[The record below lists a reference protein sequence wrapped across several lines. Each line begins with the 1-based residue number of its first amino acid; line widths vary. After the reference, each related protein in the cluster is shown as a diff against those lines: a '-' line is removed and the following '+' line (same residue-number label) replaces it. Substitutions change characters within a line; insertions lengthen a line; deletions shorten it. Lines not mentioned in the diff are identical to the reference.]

1 MDRTYIQNENGGTGM
16 SETGRSQRLAGFAT
30 ADWKPHHAIGS
41 VPYLNARPLHWIIQ
55 EPITFLE
62 PNQLVVELA
71 RGRLQAALVP
81 VVEVLENAG
90 AYHIVDG
97 VAIGSLNSV
106 YSVVLVH
113 ALPVVRLKTVAFDPA
128 SKTSNLLIRV
138 LLQKY
143 YRLNPRYVSPD
154 KPAEG
159 RLIIGDPAIAYRRAH
174 PDERYL
180 DLAQSWHAHT
190 GLPFVFAVWAVRR
203 DAPDAEGLAKNLRAA
218 AKAGLAA
225 RGEIARSHFE
235 FRYLTEHLYY
245 YLGNPQKKAIS
256 AFASDLV
263 EIGDLARKP
272 ELSYI

>member
-1 MDRTYIQNENGGTGM
+1 VSNSGQ
-16 SETGRSQRLAGFAT
+16 SQRLPGFAA
-30 ADWKPHHAIGS
+30 ADWKVHRAIGS
-41 VPYLNARPLHWIIQ
+41 VPYLNARPLHWTL
-55 EPITFLE
+55 EDPVAFLE
-62 PNQLVVELA
+62 PSQLVVELA
-71 RGRLQAALVP
+71 GGRLQAALVP
-81 VVEVLENAG
+81 VVEALENAD

-113 ALPVVRLKTVAFDPA
+113 ALPVVRLKTVALDPA
-128 SKTSNLLIRV
+128 SQTSNRLIRV

-143 YRLNPRYVSPD
+143 YHLNPRYVSPD
-154 KPAEG
+154 EPAEG
-159 RLIIGDPAIAYRRAH
+159 RLMIGDPAIAYRQSH

-203 DAPDAEGLAKNLRAA
+203 DTPDAESLARNLRAA
-218 AKAGLAA
+218 AKDGLAA

-235 FRYLTEHLYY
+235 YRYLTEHLYY
-245 YLGNPQKKAIS
+245 HLGHPQKKALS
-256 AFASDLV
+256 VFASDLV
-263 EIGDLARKP
+263 EIGSLAKNP

>member
-1 MDRTYIQNENGGTGM
+1 M
-16 SETGRSQRLAGFAT
+16 SNTGRSQRLPGFAA
-30 ADWKPHHAIGS
+30 ADWKPDHAIGS
-41 VPYLNARPLHWIIQ
+41 VPYLNARPLHWTIQ
-55 EPITFLE
+55 EPVTFLE
-62 PNQLVVELA
+62 PSQLVVELA
-71 RGRLQAALVP
+71 AGRLQAGLVP
-81 VVEVLENAG
+81 VVEALENADT
-90 AYHIVDG
+90 YHIVDG

-113 ALPVVRLKTVAFDPA
+113 MLPIVRLKTVALDPA

-143 YRLNPRYVSPD
+143 YRVSPRYVSPD
-154 KPAEG
+154 EPAEG
-159 RLIIGDPAIAYRRAH
+159 QLIIGDPAIAYRQSH

-203 DAPDAEGLAKNLRAA
+203 DAPDAESLAKNLRAA

-225 RGEIARSHFE
+225 RGEIAHNHFE
-235 FRYLTEHLYY
+235 FRYLTDHLYY
-245 YLGNPQKKAIS
+245 HLGNPQKKAIS
-256 AFASDLV
+256 VFASNLV
-263 EIGDLARKP
+263 EIGQLAKNP